1 MASVAT
7 FGANTAYVELTQ
19 YRYWLNEDLTVD
31 TQYKIQPKYT
41 MFLPFW
47 MSIKKCCVSWN
58 CSIKYNICTLSGMMK
73 CICTRHETGKKTL
86 SNVCFFPVSK
96 AQTTKCYIYQQCTYT
111 KKCIVYIMQIW
122 SVYHH
127 QPLRIADCI
136 NVWES
141 TTMCDHGHTLHVI
154 WWLQLLVYWLC

>member
-7 FGANTAYVELTQ
+7 FSANTAYVELTQ

-47 MSIKKCCVSWN
+47 VSIKKCCVSWN

-73 CICTRHETGKKTL
+73 CICTRHETEKKTL
-86 SNVCFFPVSK
+86 CPLWIHPCFVLIDWILYTYK
-96 AQTTKCYIYQQCTYT
+96 ACNW
-111 KKCIVYIMQIW
+111 QIPADSSACELW
-122 SVYHH
+122 NYSYHG
-127 QPLRIADCI
+127 Q
-136 NVWES
+136 
-141 TTMCDHGHTLHVI
+141 G
-154 WWLQLLVYWLC
+154 